1 MKSLEELKVI
11 REKMQG
17 LVSFRSE
24 GAENFPILDGY
35 KSTYQFVAV
44 QDVLLQAVL
53 KSSKHQK
60 KKSQNMVQKKKLRS
74 LKQDVSVFVHQVQS

>member
-35 KSTYQFVAV
+35 KKH
-44 QDVLLQAVL
+44 VLVCGGTGCT
-53 KSSKHQK
+53 SSGSAKIIETLEKEIAKHGLEK
-60 KKSQNMVQKKKLRS
+60 
-74 LKQDVSVFVHQVQS
+74 